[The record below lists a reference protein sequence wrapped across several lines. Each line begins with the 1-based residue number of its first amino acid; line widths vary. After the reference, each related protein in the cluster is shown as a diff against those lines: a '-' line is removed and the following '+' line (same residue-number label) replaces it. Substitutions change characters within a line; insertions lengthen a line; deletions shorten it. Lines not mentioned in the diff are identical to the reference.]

1 MPLTTSIAMCTY
13 NGERFLQAQLDSLLT
28 QRPLPDQIVIRD
40 DVSSDGTGEILAAFV
55 PKAEALGIVVD
66 LQVNERN
73 VGYRRN
79 FDGALRACTG
89 EVIFLCDQ
97 DDVWHADKLS
107 RMCAE
112 FEARPRLLA
121 LHSDARLIDG
131 EGRSLPKSLFES
143 LGIGS
148 HELRMMHRGDALGL
162 LLKRKMV
169 TGAAMAIRRRVLGD
183 ALPLPA
189 TEWVHDAWL
198 VTLSALTG
206 QVDSLRESLVD
217 YRLHGGNQ
225 LGLGGNDPLPRS
237 ARRKLQLQSE
247 LKQSEMLVERA
258 QALVVPRSVMALVTS
273 RRGHFG
279 VRAGLPASR
288 VRRLPQVLGEM
299 ATGNYFR
306 FGRGLLSAAIDLIR
320 S

>member
-1 MPLTTSIAMCTY
+1 MPLSTSIAVCTY
-13 NGERFLQAQLDSLLT
+13 NGERFLQEQLDSLLRQT
-28 QRPLPDQIVIRD
+28 QRPDQIVIRD
-40 DVSSDGTGEILAAFV
+40 DVSSDGTLDILRAFV
-55 PKAEALGIVVD
+55 PVAEAMGIMVD
-66 LQVNERN
+66 LQVNPEN
-73 VGYRRN
+73 VGYRLN

-97 DDVWHADKLS
+97 DDVWHADKLG
-107 RMCAE
+107 RFCAE
-112 FEARPRLLA
+112 FERRPDLLA

-131 EGRSLPKSLFES
+131 EGRVLPKSLFES

-148 HELRMMHRGDALGL
+148 HQLRMMHRGDALGL
-162 LLKRKMV
+162 LLKRKLV
-169 TGAAMAIRRRVLGD
+169 TGAAMAIHRQLLDD

-198 VTLSALTG
+198 VTLAAMTG
-206 QVDSLRESLVD
+206 RVDSLPESLVD

-247 LKQSEMLVERA
+247 LKQSEMLIERA
-258 QALVVPRSVMALVTS
+258 KVLVVPESAMALVTS

-299 ATGNYFR
+299 AAGNYCR
-306 FGRGLLSAAIDLIR
+306 FGRGLLSAAIDLVR
-320 S
+320 R